1 MRPILVISHLI
12 VQRIGMIVVSSVIG
26 IGNHWTV
33 WIVILVITIGIIAP
47 NAVVLAYTRIDY
59 EFLSE
64 HALRI
69 RLR

>member
-1 MRPILVISHLI
+1 ML
-12 VQRIGMIVVSSVIG
+12 VVSSVIG